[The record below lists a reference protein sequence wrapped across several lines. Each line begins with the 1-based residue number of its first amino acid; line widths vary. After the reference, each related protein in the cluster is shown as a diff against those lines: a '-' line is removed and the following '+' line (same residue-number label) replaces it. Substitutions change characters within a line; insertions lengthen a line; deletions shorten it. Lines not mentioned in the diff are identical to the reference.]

1 MFLDGLYVVKSKSE
15 NEATVGL
22 SDENHPVFKAHFPT
36 KPIMP
41 GFIHFE
47 IVRDVFGF
55 EIASIKRA
63 KFLKLV
69 EPNETLVYKRDGDRF
84 WVTSKNESVASFV
97 L

>member
-1 MFLDGLYVVKSKSE
+1 MFLDGLYVVKLKDE
-15 NEATVGL
+15 NEAVVEL
-22 SDENHPVFKAHFPT
+22 SDENHPVFMAHFPV

-47 IVRDVFGF
+47 IIAEVFGL
-55 EIASIKRA
+55 EIISIKKA

-69 EPNETLVYKRDGDRF
+69 VPRETLVYKRDGNKFQVFSRD
-84 WVTSKNESVASFV
+84 NSVASFV